1 MGSKWRK
8 AKLALGLNLCVY
20 LPKTLEDSSPSSVDS
35 AERLS
40 DAALLSPAN
49 WANGSSRPTT
59 PTPSSHGLKLSR
71 SGSKSSKQTCSICL
85 TKMKQGGGHA
95 LFTAECSHS
104 FHFHCITSNVK
115 HGNQICPV
123 CRAKWKE
130 IPVQGPSLDPP
141 PGRAAI
147 GPVGWP
153 QNDALMTVVRRL
165 PPPRRDLSRRHIV
178 PLYQAHEPGVFNDD
192 ETLDHQ
198 PVFDERSSCNK
209 NGGDDNF
216 VRTVEIKTFPEVT
229 AVSKSNSHDNFTVL
243 VHLKAATSVTRQN
256 PSINLSSLPQFSHN
270 HRAPVDLVTVLDTSG
285 SMAGTKLALLKRA
298 MGFVIQNLGSNDRL
312 SVIAFSSTA
321 RRLFPLRRMTDTG
334 RQQALQAVNSLVAN
348 GGTNIAEGLRK
359 GGKVL
364 EDRRGKNPVASIIL
378 LSDGQD
384 TYTVSGSGPNQSQP
398 NYQLLLPLSIHPSDN
413 TGFQIPVHAFGF
425 GADHDASSMHSISE
439 ISGGTFSFIETE
451 AVIQDAFAQ
460 CIGGLLS
467 VVVQE
472 LQVVVECVN
481 TSLRLGSVKAGSY
494 PSRVMGD
501 GRKGVIDVGDMYADE
516 ERDFLVSVNVPT
528 ESCSNLTSLI
538 KVRCIYKDPLNKE
551 TATIESEEVRI
562 ERPDVAQQA
571 VVSIEVDRQR
581 NRLQAAEA
589 MALAR
594 GAAELGDLT
603 GAVSTL
609 ENCRRVLSETVS
621 AKSQDRLCVALDA
634 ELKEMQERMASRHVY
649 EASGRAYILSGLSS
663 HSWQRATA
671 RGDSTDGSSLVQAY
685 QTPSMVEM
693 LTRSQ
698 AMLLG
703 SPSAQRLVRPLF
715 TTKAKVIIEGCCVLI
730 LLSFNF
736 YWGEGDKLKIQGE
749 VFLDV
754 IWPPAACLLYVN
766 Q

>member
-85 TKMKQGGGHA
+85 TKMKQGGGQA

-141 PGRAAI
+141 PGRPAI

-178 PLYQAHEPGVFNDD
+178 PLYQAHEPGVFDDD

-216 VRTVEIKTFPEVT
+216 VRTIEIKTFPEVT
-229 AVSKSNSHDNFTVL
+229 AVSKSNSHDSFTVL
-243 VHLKAATSVTRQN
+243 VHLKAATSVTSQN
-256 PSINLSSLPQFSHN
+256 PTINLSSLPQFSHN

-398 NYQLLLPLSIHPSDN
+398 NYQLLLPLSIHHSDN

-481 TSLRLGSVKAGSY
+481 TSLCLGSVKAGSY

-562 ERPDVAQQA
+562 ERPDVARQA

-589 MALAR
+589 MAQAR

-609 ENCRRVLSETVS
+609 ENCRRLLSETVS

-703 SPSAQRLVRPLF
+703 SPSAQRLVRP
-715 TTKAKVIIEGCCVLI
+715 
-730 LLSFNF
+730 F
-736 YWGEGDKLKIQGE
+736 YSQPK
-749 VFLDV
+749 
-754 IWPPAACLLYVN
+754 PR
-766 Q
+766 

>member
-8 AKLALGLNLCVY
+8 AKLALGLNLCSYV
-20 LPKTLEDSSPSSVDS
+20 PRTLEDSPPASS
-35 AERLS
+35 ERLS
-40 DAALLSPAN
+40 DAALLSPTN
-49 WANGSSRPTT
+49 WDSRPMT
-59 PTPSSHGLKLSR
+59 PTPSSHGLRLSK

-95 LFTAECSHS
+95 IFTAECSHS

-130 IPVQGPSLDPP
+130 IPLQAPSLDPV
-141 PGRAAI
+141 PGRAPINA
-147 GPVGWP
+147 VGWP
-153 QNDALMTVVRRL
+153 HNDALMTVVRRL
-165 PPPRRDLSRRHIV
+165 PPPRRDMNRRHIV
-178 PLYQAHEPGVFNDD
+178 PLLQAPEPSVYDDD
-192 ETLDHQ
+192 ESLDLQ
-198 PVFDERSSCNK
+198 PVFADRNSTDNK
-209 NGGDDNF
+209 NAADHNF
-216 VRTVEIKTFPEVT
+216 ARTIEIKTYPEVS
-229 AVSKSNSHDNFTVL
+229 AASKSKSYDNFTVL
-243 VHLKAATSVTRQN
+243 VNLKAAATIVRQDPIRN
-256 PSINLSSLPQFSHN
+256 PANLPQLSQTP
-270 HRAPVDLVTVLDTSG
+270 RAPVDLVTVLDISG

-312 SVIAFSSTA
+312 SVVAFSSTA
-321 RRLFPLRRMTDTG
+321 RRLFPLRKMSDTG

-359 GGKVL
+359 GAKVM
-364 EDRRGKNPVASIIL
+364 EDRKEKNPVASIIL

-384 TYTVSGSGPNQSQP
+384 TYTVSGAGGNQHQR
-398 NYQLLLPLSIHPSDN
+398 NYQLLLPLSIHGGD
-413 TGFQIPVHAFGF
+413 TAGFQIPVHAFGF

-472 LQVVVECVN
+472 LQVGVECVHP
-481 TSLRLGSVKAGSY
+481 SIHLGSLKAGSY
-494 PSRVMGD
+494 PSRVMADARTGF
-501 GRKGVIDVGDMYADE
+501 IDVGDLYADE
-516 ERDFLVSVNVPT
+516 ERDFLVSVNVPAV
-528 ESCSNLTSLI
+528 SPGNQTSLI
-538 KVRCIYKDPLNKE
+538 KVRCVFKDPLTKE
-551 TATIESEEVRI
+551 MTTLETEEVML
-562 ERPDVAQQA
+562 ERPEMCEEAA
-571 VVSIEVDRQR
+571 VSIEVDRQR

-589 MALAR
+589 MSQAR
-594 GAAELGDLT
+594 TAAEQGDLP
-603 GAVSTL
+603 GAVSIL
-609 ENCRRVLSETVS
+609 ENCRRVLSETIS
-621 AKSQDRLCVALDA
+621 AKSHDRLCIALDA

-685 QTPSMVEM
+685 QTPSMTEM

-703 SPSAQRLVRPLF
+703 SPSAQRLVQPLW
-715 TTKAKVIIEGCCVLI
+715 
-730 LLSFNF
+730 SFGSQPN
-736 YWGEGDKLKIQGE
+736 
-749 VFLDV
+749 
-754 IWPPAACLLYVN
+754 PR
-766 Q
+766 